1 MHAVEPTPIPP
12 PPPVIEH
19 CYRHPDV
26 ETGVHCTR
34 CGRPICTDCMYP
46 AAVGY
51 RCPECVKEAKQ
62 EFIRPAQR
70 IGTVGRGWTLTNLIL
85 LSLVGVYVLEVAA
98 AGAGDLVAGP
108 SVSTLVR
115 LGANVGLWPPPAAF
129 ATEGV
134 AFGQFW
140 RLFTAMFL
148 HAGLLHIAL
157 NGYALWIVGN
167 VVETE
172 IGRLRFL
179 ALYLACGLFA
189 SAASYAFGAIL
200 IPGVGASGAI
210 FGLFGAFF
218 AYNYSRRQL
227 AFYAARMR
235 QMGMLILLNL
245 VLSFGFSSVIDWR
258 AHLGGLVAGL
268 AGGLAV
274 DGFGRR
280 SIRVPIF
287 ATTIAVILVVAVGL
301 TVWRTGDIRGQFP
314 QLFG

>member
-1 MHAVEPTPIPP
+1 VDPTAIPP

-19 CYRHPDV
+19 CYRHPNV

-46 AAVGY
+46 AAVGHQ
-51 RCPECVKEAKQ
+51 CPECVKEAKQ
-62 EFIRPAQR
+62 EFHRPAQR
-70 IGTVGRGWTLTNLIL
+70 VGAVGRGWTFTNLLL
-85 LSLVGVYVLEVAA
+85 LSLVGVYILEIS
-98 AGAGDLVAGP
+98 AGTGDVFGGP
-108 SVSTLVR
+108 FTPSLVR
-115 LGANVGLWPPPAAF
+115 LGANVGLWPPPPPFTFNA
-129 ATEGV
+129 GV
-134 AFGQFW
+134 ALGQYW

-148 HAGLLHIAL
+148 HAGLIHLAL

-172 IGRLRFL
+172 LGRARFL
-179 ALYLACGLFA
+179 ALYLACGLLA
-189 SAASYAFGAIL
+189 SAGSYAFGNPY

-218 AYNYSRRQL
+218 AYNYSRRHL

-235 QMGMLILLNL
+235 TMGMLILINL
-245 VLSFGFSSVIDWR
+245 IFSFSLASVIDWR
-258 AHLGGLVAGL
+258 AHLGGLLAGL

-280 SIRVPIF
+280 DYRIPIF
-287 ATTIAVILVVAVGL
+287 ATTIAAILIVTVGL
-301 TVWRTGDIRGQFP
+301 TVWRTADLRS
-314 QLFG
+314 QLPAVFG